1 VVIAALGGL
10 GLEIVL
16 EPGRSIA
23 GPAGLLLTRV
33 AYLKQGHG
41 RKFALV
47 DAAMNDLLRP
57 ALYDAWH
64 DIVPCGPGGA
74 PDAEPIDVVGP
85 VCETGDFLGRDRR
98 LPVRAGDLLA
108 VMRRRR
114 LWFRHEFQLQRPAPR
129 LRGHGLRRE
138 ARVVRQ
144 RETVEELWRGERCSR
159 RRRDER
165 PAAGAGGRI
174 LVPVSRLPRHAAA
187 DQQPAASRSA
197 RCSAW

>member
-16 EPGRSIA
+16 EPGRAIA

-47 DAAMNDLLRP
+47 DAAMNDLIRP

-64 DIVPCGPGGA
+64 DIVPVREGGA
-74 PDAEPIDVVGP
+74 PDPEPVDVVGP

-98 LPVRAGDLLA
+98 LAGARRRPAGGDG
-108 VMRRRR
+108 RRR
-114 LWFRHEFQLQRPAPR
+114 LWFRHELQLQRPAAR
-129 LRGHGLRRE
+129 LRGHGVRRGC
-138 ARVVRQ
+138 APRPP
-144 RETVEELWRGERCSR
+144 RETVEALAR
-159 RRRDER
+159 RVAFEF
-165 PAAGAGGRI
+165 AAR
-174 LVPVSRLPRHAAA
+174 
-187 DQQPAASRSA
+187 
-197 RCSAW
+197 